1 MHKKMK
7 KGRPYY
13 YIREMARIDGKPTVV
28 NQVYLGSPEK
38 IMQMALQEPAI
49 LKKIQVREFG
59 ALWLADL
66 IEREIDFT
74 AIVDD
79 VIPKGKN
86 EKGPSVGQYFLYAVL
101 NRMVDSCSKREF
113 PQWFRETAI
122 SQIRPVEVDALT
134 SQRYWEKWERVSQ
147 EQIGQIA
154 EEFFQRL
161 ARLCPPDSG
170 GFLFD
175 TTNYYTYMATETESE
190 LAARAKNKDGKDW
203 LRQVGVA
210 LLSARN
216 SGLPLFYQ
224 EYAGQ
229 QHDSK
234 LMSEVLEQMVQ
245 RLSRLAGP
253 EANLTLVFD
262 KGMNAEANLAFIDQR
277 PNLHFITTYASYHA
291 PELMEVELS
300 AYRPVE
306 IAKNQEL
313 RALGQDEDV
322 TLAFRTNGRY
332 WNQDR
337 TVIVTWHCCRP

>member
-170 GFLFD
+170 GFLS
-175 TTNYYTYMATETESE
+175 TPPIIIPIWPRRPIGIGGPGQKQGRQG
-190 LAARAKNKDGKDW
+190 LAKAGGRGPAVSQEFG
-203 LRQVGVA
+203 A
-210 LLSARN
+210 APLLSGIR
-216 SGLPLFYQ
+216 G
-224 EYAGQ
+224 
-229 QHDSK
+229 
-234 LMSEVLEQMVQ
+234 
-245 RLSRLAGP
+245 
-253 EANLTLVFD
+253 
-262 KGMNAEANLAFIDQR
+262 
-277 PNLHFITTYASYHA
+277 TT
-291 PELMEVELS
+291 
-300 AYRPVE
+300 
-306 IAKNQEL
+306 
-313 RALGQDEDV
+313 
-322 TLAFRTNGRY
+322 T
-332 WNQDR
+332 
-337 TVIVTWHCCRP
+337 